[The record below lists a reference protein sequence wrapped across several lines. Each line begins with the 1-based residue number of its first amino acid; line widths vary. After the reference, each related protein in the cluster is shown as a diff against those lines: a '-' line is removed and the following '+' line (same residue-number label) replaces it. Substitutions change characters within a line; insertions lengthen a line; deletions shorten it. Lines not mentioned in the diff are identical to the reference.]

1 MIENAQLIGLLG
13 IVVWGM
19 GVVGV
24 MLIPNEDIQD
34 NERELN
40 SFSKGKSK

>member
-13 IVVWGM
+13 IVVWSI

-24 MLIPNEDIQD
+24 MLIPQD
-34 NERELN
+34 DLLENQKELN
-40 SFSKGKSK
+40 Q

>member
-13 IVVWGM
+13 IVIWGI

-24 MLIPNEDIQD
+24 MLIPADDLLD

-40 SFSKGKSK
+40 Q

>member
-13 IVVWGM
+13 IVVWSI

-24 MLIPNEDIQD
+24 MLIPQDDLLD

-40 SFSKGKSK
+40 Q

>member
-13 IVVWGM
+13 IVIWSI

-24 MLIPNEDIQD
+24 MLIPNQD
-34 NERELN
+34 LVEKQKELN
-40 SFSKGKSK
+40 Q

>member
-13 IVVWGM
+13 IVVWGI

-24 MLIPNEDIQD
+24 MLIPENDKITTK
-34 NERELN
+34 ELQE
-40 SFSKGKSK
+40 

>member
-13 IVVWGM
+13 IVIWGI

-24 MLIPNEDIQD
+24 MLIPNQD
-34 NERELN
+34 LVENQKELN
-40 SFSKGKSK
+40 Q

>member
-13 IVVWGM
+13 IVIWSIG
-19 GVVGV
+19 GVGV
-24 MLIPNEDIQD
+24 MLIPADDLLD

-40 SFSKGKSK
+40 Q

>member
-13 IVVWGM
+13 IVIWSI

-24 MLIPNEDIQD
+24 MLIPQEDKITTK
-34 NERELN
+34 ELQE
-40 SFSKGKSK
+40 

>member
-13 IVVWGM
+13 IVRWSI

-24 MLIPNEDIQD
+24 MLIPQD
-34 NERELN
+34 DLLENQKELN
-40 SFSKGKSK
+40 Q